1 MFHFFVFFILIC
13 VLCICIKINGCSYGL
28 PFFPSNDWSN
38 IKTTSC
44 FDVASSSE
52 NGNCIFSN
60 VGSYELLV
68 GIEGSLGLG
77 LMLGRKEIV
86 GAGQYIGEYTGIVK
100 VYNKNDTSNY
110 NANLVNGKYVIDA
123 KDSLNILKY
132 CNHSYKPNAYL
143 QVCRHS
149 DGSLRVGMFS
159 KRSIQLF
166 SWINICYCKG
176 KALKGFFKESKCHCN
191 SCIIYNNIK

>member
-1 MFHFFVFFILIC
+1 MDALTVYLFSRQMIGATLKQPLVLMWLAVLKMKIVF
-13 VLCICIKINGCSYGL
+13 
-28 PFFPSNDWSN
+28 
-38 IKTTSC
+38 
-44 FDVASSSE
+44 
-52 NGNCIFSN
+52 FSN
-60 VGSYELLV
+60 VGRYELLV

-86 GAGQYIGEYTGIVK
+86 GAGQYIGEYTDIVT
-100 VYNKNDTSNY
+100 VYDKNDTSNY

-132 CNHSYKPNAYL
+132 CNHSCKPNAYL
-143 QVCRHS
+143 QVYRHS

-159 KRSIQLF
+159 KRSIQPF

-176 KALKGFFKESKCHCN
+176 KALKGFF
-191 SCIIYNNIK
+191 